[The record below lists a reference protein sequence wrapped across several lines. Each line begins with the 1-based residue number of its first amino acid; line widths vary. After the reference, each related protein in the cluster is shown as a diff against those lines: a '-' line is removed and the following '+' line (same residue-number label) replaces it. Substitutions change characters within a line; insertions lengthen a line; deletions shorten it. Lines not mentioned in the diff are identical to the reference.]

1 MSDPLIIAGRQFGS
15 RLFLG
20 TAGYPNRKL
29 MLDSIAASGTEMVTA
44 SIRRISLAGEDESL
58 VDLIPK
64 HIHFLPNT
72 AGCQTAKD
80 AVLTAELAREALE
93 TNWIKL
99 EVIGDRELLYPDTE
113 ELVRATETLVAKGF
127 TVLPYCTEDPV
138 VCRKLADAGAAA
150 VMPLGAP
157 IGSGLGICNPHLI
170 ELICARSPVPVV
182 LDAGIGT
189 ASDAALA
196 MELGC
201 SAVLLNTAVSKAR
214 DPVMMASSMRAA
226 VEAGRLCAP
235 RRAHTEAGACRA
247 VEPAIRSGRHVKRFP
262 TRRCLLVTDRI
273 RRGLPLSRCGG
284 GGACRRLPLGQRAGE
299 GLVRGRSD
307 RARTNAAADRAAVW
321 RLPDAARRCR
331 VGEGVRRRRR
341 PSAGG
346 ERSGGGAQA
355 AGPRQAHRRVDSHRH
370 RGRGHRSRRRRLCD
384 RRTGLRDAEQA
395 RLRPRD
401 RPQGSRRDRRAR
413 RACPCSPSAAS
424 TPRGPPR
431 CWRSARS
438 ASRSWAA
445 SCAPPIP
452 ARR

>member
-1 MSDPLIIAGRQFGS
+1 MSDPLIIAGREFGS

-29 MLDSIAASGTEMVTA
+29 MLDAIAASGTDMVTA

-113 ELVRATETLVAKGF
+113 ELVRAAETLVAKGF

-138 VCRKLADAGAAA
+138 
-150 VMPLGAP
+150 
-157 IGSGLGICNPHLI
+157 GSGLGISNPHLI

-196 MELGC
+196 LELGC

-214 DPVMMASSMRAA
+214 DPVTMAKSMRAA
-226 VEAGRLCAP
+226 VEAGRLARLAGRIP
-235 RRAHTEAGACRA
+235 KLAHA
-247 VEPAIRSGRHVKRFP
+247 EPSSPQF
-262 TRRCLLVTDRI
+262 
-273 RRGLPLSRCGG
+273 
-284 GGACRRLPLGQRAGE
+284 
-299 GLVRGRSD
+299 GLVG
-307 RARTNAAADRAAVW
+307 T
-321 RLPDAARRCR
+321 
-331 VGEGVRRRRR
+331 
-341 PSAGG
+341 
-346 ERSGGGAQA
+346 
-355 AGPRQAHRRVDSHRH
+355 
-370 RGRGHRSRRRRLCD
+370 
-384 RRTGLRDAEQA
+384 
-395 RLRPRD
+395 
-401 RPQGSRRDRRAR
+401 
-413 RACPCSPSAAS
+413 
-424 TPRGPPR
+424 
-431 CWRSARS
+431 
-438 ASRSWAA
+438 
-445 SCAPPIP
+445 
-452 ARR
+452 